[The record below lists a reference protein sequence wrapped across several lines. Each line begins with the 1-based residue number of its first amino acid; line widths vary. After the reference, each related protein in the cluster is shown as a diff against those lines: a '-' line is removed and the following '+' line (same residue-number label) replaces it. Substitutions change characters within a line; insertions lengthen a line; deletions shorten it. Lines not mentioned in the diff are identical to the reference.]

1 MSKNNLK
8 STNICIYIYECLVM
22 IMIIIRIIRIISIL
36 IVIVK
41 EMISYENHMKITTQ
55 KNHDKSDT

>member
-1 MSKNNLK
+1 
-8 STNICIYIYECLVM
+8 M